1 MQLATKDIPA
11 RNSCSTHGHIPVPV
25 YTPRAMKQADRGS
38 ERRQAVLFLCHHNAV
53 RSQMAEAL
61 LRARFPHRYEAASA
75 GTEPAGV
82 HPLTILA
89 LEEIGVSTSELR
101 SKHVE
106 ELVGHGFD
114 LIVTVCGHD
123 EPTCPFFPGGRQIH
137 RSFDDP
143 STVIGSKE
151 HRLAAFRRVR
161 DEIDAWIREA
171 FGTHAR

>member
-1 MQLATKDIPA
+1 MDPTNC
-11 RNSCSTHGHIPVPV
+11 R
-25 YTPRAMKQADRGS
+25 S
-38 ERRQAVLFLCHHNAV
+38 EQRRTVLFLCHHNAV
-53 RSQMAEAL
+53 RSQMAEAI

-75 GTEPAGV
+75 GTEPAEV

-89 LEEIGVSTSELR
+89 LQEVGVSTSELR

-114 LIVTVCGHD
+114 LVVTVCGHD

-171 FGTHAR
+171 FGTPAR

>member
-1 MQLATKDIPA
+1 ME
-11 RNSCSTHGHIPVPV
+11 HGDPSP
-25 YTPRAMKQADRGS
+25 
-38 ERRQAVLFLCHHNAV
+38 EERQAVLFLCRHNAV
-53 RSQMAEAL
+53 RSQIAEAL

-75 GTEPAGV
+75 GTEPAEV
-82 HPLTILA
+82 HPLTIRA

-106 ELVGHGFD
+106 ELVGRRFE
-114 LIVTVCGHD
+114 LVVTVCGHD

-137 RSFDDP
+137 RAFDDP

-161 DEIDAWIREA
+161 DEIDSWIRAA
-171 FGTHAR
+171 FGAHAR